1 MQSIRHVSAQR
12 SIEDIN
18 NRVMKVLKAYD
29 KINAQKVFRSM
40 ERMLQVKFANNSKI
54 CAPPPNFFLILH
66 SCLHYEDENVQE
78 QIFFLI
84 LDEMHQGVVSILH
97 SQF

>member
-1 MQSIRHVSAQR
+1 MIKSMLKRYFEAWKECFKSSLQIIQR
-12 SIEDIN
+12 Y
-18 NRVMKVLKAYD
+18 VP
-29 KINAQKVFRSM
+29 
-40 ERMLQVKFANNSKI
+40 
-54 CAPPPNFFLILH
+54 PPPNFFLILH

>member
-54 CAPPPNFFLILH
+54 CDPPQLFFN
-66 SCLHYEDENVQE
+66 SA
-78 QIFFLI
+78 FLFT
-84 LDEMHQGVVSILH
+84 L
-97 SQF
+97 

>member
-54 CAPPPNFFLILH
+54 CAPPPTFFKFCILVYTMKMKT
-66 SCLHYEDENVQE
+66 CKNK
-78 QIFFLI
+78 FF
-84 LDEMHQGVVSILH
+84 
-97 SQF
+97 F